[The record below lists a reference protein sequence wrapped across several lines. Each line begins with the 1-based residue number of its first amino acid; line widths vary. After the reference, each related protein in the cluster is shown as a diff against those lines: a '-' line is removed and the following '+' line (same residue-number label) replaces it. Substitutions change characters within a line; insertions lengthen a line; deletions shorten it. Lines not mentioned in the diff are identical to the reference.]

1 MLNYNLNSCESA
13 RKLLNMCDKYRG
25 KMEIDII
32 HGRYTI
38 DAYSVLGVHSLIGHV
53 VSLEPQTGDEK
64 LLKQFS
70 KDLESIK

>member
-38 DAYSVLGVHSLIGHV
+38 DAYSVLGVHV
-53 VSLEPQTGDEK
+53 TDRTC
-64 LLKQFS
+64 
-70 KDLESIK
+70 SIAGTTNRR

>member
-1 MLNYNLNSCESA
+1 MLNYNLNSWESA

-25 KMEIDII
+25 KMEIDVI
-32 HGRYTI
+32 HGRYVI
-38 DAYSVLGVHSLIGHV
+38 DAYSVLGVHSLVGHV